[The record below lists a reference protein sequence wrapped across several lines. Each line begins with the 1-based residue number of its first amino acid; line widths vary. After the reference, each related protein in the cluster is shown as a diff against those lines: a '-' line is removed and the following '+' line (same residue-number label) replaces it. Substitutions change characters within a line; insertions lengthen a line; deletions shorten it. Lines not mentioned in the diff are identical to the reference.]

1 MKDDAQ
7 QRMDVRHIKGPR
19 PMSLHLSNALSI
31 WQQAT
36 AGAKRLLENT
46 DGWHPSLMA
55 DIETLR
61 ACLPDS
67 EAGEMFLR
75 AVEHKTNVR
84 SGEVLA
90 GINRYLVHPYMRT
103 GSKTEVCLTVG
114 QCELF
119 DFGGDGTPI
128 LLVPSLVNPHYVLD
142 LKSGR
147 SIAAYLKSHGYRPF
161 LVKWFEPGEEEL
173 GFGLSDYVM
182 KRALPMLE
190 YIVNVGGGPAPVL
203 GYCMGGTLCTA
214 LAARAQHHVSALA
227 LVAAPWD
234 FASEVPHAGRRYA
247 HVMADMLDRLPEG
260 MPVPVDMLQ
269 VFFTSVDPT
278 LTDRKFR
285 RFLSLDPASEAA
297 AFFIALETW
306 ANTGAPLPRQ
316 AAKDVIRGWYMNNE
330 PGRGVW
336 QVGDAAVK
344 LADIACPVWIAAPQA
359 DRLVPQESA
368 YAMAGQLRHATTH
381 DPGAGHVG
389 MMVGSKAER
398 GLWAPLVHW
407 LAAQESQNAA

>member
-1 MKDDAQ
+1 MGGKD
-7 QRMDVRHIKGPR
+7 RMDVRHIKGPR

-31 WQQAT
+31 WQQAP
-36 AGAKRLLENT
+36 AGAQRLMENAG
-46 DGWHPSLMA
+46 GWHPSLEA
-55 DIETLR
+55 DIALLR
-61 ACLPDS
+61 DCLPDD
-67 EAGEMFLR
+67 ETREKFQR
-75 AVEHKTNVR
+75 AVKKKAAAR
-84 SGEVLA
+84 GDDVLA
-90 GINRYLVHPYMRT
+90 GISRYISHPYARV
-103 GSKTEVCLTVG
+103 GSEPELCHRVG
-114 QCELF
+114 QCELY
-119 DFGGDGTPI
+119 DFGGDGQPV

-142 LKSGR
+142 LKPGR
-147 SIAAYLKSHGYRPF
+147 SIAAYLKSQGYRPF
-161 LVKWFEPGEEEL
+161 LLKWFEPGDEEL
-173 GFGLSDYVM
+173 GFDVSDYVM
-182 KRALPMLE
+182 KRALPFLE
-190 YIVNVGGGPAPVL
+190 YIVAVGAGPAPVL

-214 LAARAQHHVSALA
+214 LAARAPHLVSALA

-297 AFFIALETW
+297 EFFIALETW
-306 ANTGAPLPRQ
+306 ANTGAPLARQ
-316 AAKDVIRGWYMNNE
+316 VAKDVIRGWYMENE

-336 QVGDAAVK
+336 QVGGDAVR
-344 LADIACPVWIAAPQA
+344 LEDITCPVWVAAPRA

-368 YAMAGQLRHATTH
+368 YAMVSKLRSATTH

-389 MMVGSKAER
+389 MMVGSKAAR
-398 GLWAPLVHW
+398 GLWAPLVGW
-407 LAAQESQNAA
+407 LRAQEARHAA